1 MNKDSE
7 TNILLTLLIILTVLS
22 FSRTLVY
29 IIFDHDLFSI
39 DKKLGFDSELIMQG
53 ILTIFAA
60 LRLLISSL
68 ILYKKHVRLDMI
80 TVVLLYLIFTSFL
93 RFYYEYEYFTN
104 TKSKVVYYIDKYQDI
119 NAVAIF
125 LSSAYIMYYI
135 FFN

>member
-29 IIFDHDLFSI
+29 IMFDHHLFAI
-39 DKKLGFDSELIMQG
+39 DQRLGFDSELIMQG
-53 ILTIFAA
+53 ILTIFAV
-60 LRLLISSL
+60 LRLLIASL
-68 ILYKKHVRLDMI
+68 ILYKKHVKVDLMS
-80 TVVLLYLIFTSFL
+80 VVLIYLIFTSFL

-104 TKSKVVYYIDKYQDI
+104 PKSKVVQFIDKYQDI

-125 LSSAYIMYYI
+125 LSSAYIMYFI
-135 FFN
+135 FLQ

>member
-29 IIFDHDLFSI
+29 IIFDHNLFAI
-39 DKKLGFDSELIMQG
+39 DQRLGFDSELIMQG
-53 ILTIFAA
+53 ILTIFAV
-60 LRLLISSL
+60 LRLLIASL
-68 ILYKKHVRLDMI
+68 ILYKKHVKVDLI
-80 TVVLLYLIFTSFL
+80 SVVLIYLIFTSFL

-104 TKSKVVYYIDKYQDI
+104 PKSKVVQFIDRYQDI

-125 LSSAYIMYYI
+125 LSSAYIMYFI
-135 FFN
+135 FLQ